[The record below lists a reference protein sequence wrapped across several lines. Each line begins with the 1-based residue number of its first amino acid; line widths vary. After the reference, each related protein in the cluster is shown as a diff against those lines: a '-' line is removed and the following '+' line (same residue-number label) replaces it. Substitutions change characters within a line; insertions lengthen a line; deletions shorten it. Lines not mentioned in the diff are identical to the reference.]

1 MIQEHLLNHTQ
12 ALYPTIIFIENQ
24 HTYVKQ
30 RSKMIMR
37 TNEGLHSPPHPP
49 YLISMNENVQPSLLT
64 GIFFSVF
71 G

>member
-1 MIQEHLLNHTQ
+1 MIQEYLLNHTQ

-37 TNEGLHSPPHPP
+37 TNEGLPPTHHPPHRKKWGPP
-49 YLISMNENVQPSLLT
+49 PPPPPPLFDKYE
-64 GIFFSVF
+64 
-71 G
+71 

>member
-1 MIQEHLLNHTQ
+1 MIQEYLLNHTQ

-37 TNEGLHSPPHPP
+37 TNEGLPPPP
-49 YLISMNENVQPSLLT
+49 PPSLR
-64 GIFFSVF
+64 VF
-71 G
+71 LVGGWLRVAWRRSQMFLE

>member
-1 MIQEHLLNHTQ
+1 MIQEYLLNHTQ

-37 TNEGLHSPPHPP
+37 TNEGPPPPHPP

>member
-1 MIQEHLLNHTQ
+1 MIQEYLLNHTQ

-37 TNEGLHSPPHPP
+37 TNEGLGGGGGGGGGGGVPPPP
-49 YLISMNENVQPSLLT
+49 PPPTPLFDKYE
-64 GIFFSVF
+64 
-71 G
+71 

>member
-1 MIQEHLLNHTQ
+1 
-12 ALYPTIIFIENQ
+12 
-24 HTYVKQ
+24 
-30 RSKMIMR
+30 MR
-37 TNEGLHSPPHPP
+37 TNEGLHPP